1 MNSAAASSRHLLDPE
16 IAPVMEAFPPF
27 GLSAETITAVRARL
41 SASMAAAPDGAQLFP
56 AVTRSERHVIGLDGD
71 PDVRILYYEP
81 QDRAKPAP
89 ALVWHH
95 GGGYVMGSA
104 DDEDL
109 TCRRIA
115 TETGAIIVSVDY
127 RLAPETPAPGPLDDS
142 YAVLKW
148 LSGNANTLG
157 IDRNRIAVGGSSA
170 GGGLAAALAIRAR
183 DTGDSPVSFQVLLYP
198 MLDDRTASTAEPHT
212 HTGEFVWTA
221 SDNVYGWTSY
231 LGHRPGGADVSPHAA
246 PARVEDISG
255 LPPAFISVGTL
266 DLFAGENIT
275 YAKRLLEKGIPAE
288 LHVHP
293 GGPHGYNMVPGTRLT
308 LAHTRDFIDA
318 LTRHYRATAP
328 ATV

>member
-1 MNSAAASSRHLLDPE
+1 MTSAAPSSRHLLDPE
-16 IAPVMEAFPPF
+16 IASAMEAFPLF
-27 GLSAETITAVRARL
+27 ELSAETIAAVRARL

-56 AVTRSERHVIGLDGD
+56 AITRTERHVRGLDGG

-81 QDRAKPAP
+81 QDQEESAP
-89 ALVWHH
+89 ALLWHH
-95 GGGYVMGSA
+95 GGGYVMGAA
-104 DDEDL
+104 DDDDL

-115 TETGAIIVSVDY
+115 AETGAIVVSVDY

-148 LSGNANTLG
+148 LSDNANALG
-157 IDRNRIAVGGSSA
+157 VDRTRIAVGGSSA

-183 DTGDSPVSFQVLLYP
+183 DTGEVPVSFQVLLYP

-231 LGHRPGGADVSPHAA
+231 LGHRPGGDDVSPYAA
-246 PARVEDISG
+246 PARVEDTGG
-255 LPPAFISVGTL
+255 LPPAFLCVGAL

-275 YAKRLLEKGIPAE
+275 YAKRLLEKGIPTE

-293 GGPHGYNMVPGTRLT
+293 GGPHGYNMVPGARLA

-318 LTRHYRATAP
+318 LTRHYRAAAP
-328 ATV
+328 AAV